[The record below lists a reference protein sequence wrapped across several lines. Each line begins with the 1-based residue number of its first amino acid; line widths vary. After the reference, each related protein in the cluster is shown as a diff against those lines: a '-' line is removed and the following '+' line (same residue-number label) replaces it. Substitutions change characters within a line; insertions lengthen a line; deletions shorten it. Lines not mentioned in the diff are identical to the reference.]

1 MTRYF
6 FTNIIV
12 VYQIVKNS
20 QFGGDAMFCY
30 VVVEPYS
37 IRKANI
43 MSIYEIL
50 MVIINITSLVLTF
63 FNKKNNNWFTLA
75 SSEVV

>member
-1 MTRYF
+1 
-6 FTNIIV
+6 
-12 VYQIVKNS
+12 
-20 QFGGDAMFCY
+20 MFCY

-63 FNKKNNNWFTLA
+63 FINKNSIKI
-75 SSEVV
+75 